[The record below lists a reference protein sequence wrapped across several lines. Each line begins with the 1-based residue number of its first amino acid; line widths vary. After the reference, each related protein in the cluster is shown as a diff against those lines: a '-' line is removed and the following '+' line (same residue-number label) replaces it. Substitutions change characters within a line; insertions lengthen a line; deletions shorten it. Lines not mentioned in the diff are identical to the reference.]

1 MELCLKTYGGFVIIV
16 GWMEV
21 DYQVNCCGCFFP
33 LHTISES
40 GLDWVAEEWRVVAV
54 GNNNNKRIGERKAP
68 LSTVMQL
75 HNEDMIYVGWRP
87 QRDGLKSC
95 IYMYSSA
102 SIAGLHTQWLT
113 ILCHEKTDGQKHVFP
128 RNCRVIIAGKYT
140 NTNQFAYTGCVG
152 DAMKMGCGLSPN
164 YNYYLTAG
172 GAHFYKSAVLVAVIG

>member
-95 IYMYSSA
+95 IYTY
-102 SIAGLHTQWLT
+102 
-113 ILCHEKTDGQKHVFP
+113 VFQ
-128 RNCRVIIAGKYT
+128 RLNCRTTYAV
-140 NTNQFAYTGCVG
+140 V
-152 DAMKMGCGLSPN
+152 N
-164 YNYYLTAG
+164 YIMPREDRRTETR
-172 GAHFYKSAVLVAVIG
+172 IPT